1 MPMGLPPM
9 TRPLERRGP
18 DELLRF
24 IAEAGR
30 SLHAPTAYDDV
41 VGAVA
46 RVSVPRLADLAV
58 LILPADGAPE
68 PLIAVAHRDPA
79 TETSVRDRL
88 RKQQAA
94 LIAAAA
100 YVVRTAGNR
109 RTYWLPDLTT
119 PALGEFAGPDP
130 RLQQLRDE
138 LDLGSLALVSL
149 WPGSGRGAVLALGRL
164 RGQPPLAGAE
174 LAAASVLGQRSALA
188 LDNARLRRA
197 AERDGQAARRLEKT
211 LMRWSHVFQAAD
223 WGAAILTPNGQ
234 IEVGNPALGRLLGR
248 ESDALVGQA
257 LEGFAVDEDRVA
269 LRERLQHEPGA
280 FHHQARFERV
290 GGQPFPALVSIAVVN
305 DPASTGSFRVVSMQD
320 ISDIRRTEE
329 RLHGAQRMEAVGRL
343 AGGVAHEVNNMMT
356 IILGFADFLS
366 ESASAEQKGDVEEIR
381 KAAVRAAD
389 MTRQLL
395 AYGRQQVLRPTVL
408 DLSRVVSEMA
418 SVLHPLL
425 PADIALE
432 TRTNGVALVRADRT
446 QLEQVLI
453 NLAFNARD
461 AMPRGGRLVICAE
474 AKELDEK
481 FIAGRS
487 DIPMAPGAYGLLTVR
502 DSGTGMSP
510 ETSASIFEP
519 FFTTKAV
526 GHGTGL
532 GLSTVYGIV
541 KQSGGFI
548 WVDST
553 PGEGTEFT
561 ICLPLMA
568 EEGADRTPARE
579 ARAAGAATAP
589 LEPGRGVILVVEDD
603 DTVRTVMRR
612 TLREGGYSVLEAV
625 NGSQATHILS
635 DPALAVDLVVTDL
648 VMPEMGGAD
657 LRTALRASRPGT
669 PVLSISAYPFEDLRR
684 RGLLEADDPFLQ
696 KPYTRD
702 SLIRLVQSLT
712 PAGGVVG
719 RPDPD

>member
-1 MPMGLPPM
+1 MSIRLRPM

-30 SLHAPTAYDDV
+30 SLHAPTRYEDV

-58 LILPADGAPE
+58 LMVPGDGTAE
-68 PLIAVAHRDPA
+68 PLISVAHRDTA
-79 TETSVRDRL
+79 AEAGIRSLL
-88 RKQQAA
+88 RQQHGA
-94 LIAAAA
+94 LVAAAA
-100 YVVRTAGNR
+100 HVVRTAGNL
-109 RTYWLPDLTT
+109 RTYWLPDLTP
-119 PALGEFAGPDP
+119 PALGQFAGPDP
-130 RLQQLRDE
+130 RLQQLCDD
-138 LDLGSLALVSL
+138 LDLGSLALVTL
-149 WPGSGRGAVLALGRL
+149 WPRSSRGAVLALARL
-164 RGQPPLAGAE
+164 RGQPPLGGAE
-174 LAAASVLGQRSALA
+174 LAAASVLGQRAALA

-197 AERDGQAARRLEKT
+197 AERDGEAARRQEQT
-211 LMRWSHVFQAAD
+211 LMRWSRVFQAAD
-223 WGAAILTPNGQ
+223 WGAAILTSDGQ
-234 IEVGNPALGRLLGR
+234 IEVGNPALGRLLGLD
-248 ESDALVGQA
+248 SADALIGRPLDA
-257 LEGFAVDEDRVA
+257 FAVDDDRAA
-269 LRERLQHEPGA
+269 LRERLQHEAGA
-280 FHHQARFERV
+280 FHHQLRFQRL
-290 GGQPFPALVSIAVVN
+290 GGQPFPALVRVAVVD
-305 DPASTGSFRVVSMQD
+305 DPAGTGSFRVVSMQD

-356 IILGFADFLS
+356 IILGFADFLA

-381 KAAVRAAD
+381 KAAVRASD

-395 AYGRQQVLRPTVL
+395 AYGRQQLMRPTVL
-408 DLSRVVSEMA
+408 DLSRVVTEMA

-425 PADIALE
+425 SADIALE
-432 TRTNGVALVRADRT
+432 TRTEGVAMVRADRA
-446 QLEQVLI
+446 QLEQVII

-474 AKELDEK
+474 GKELDED
-481 FIAGRS
+481 FIATHS
-487 DIPMAPGAYGLLTVR
+487 DIPMPPGRYGLLTVS

-548 WVDST
+548 WVDSV

-561 ICLPLMA
+561 ICLPLAA
-568 EEGADRTPARE
+568 EDTADRASGQQVGI
-579 ARAAGAATAP
+579 AGAAMAP
-589 LEPGRGVILVVEDD
+589 LEPGRGVILIVEDD
-603 DTVRTVMRR
+603 ETVRTVMLR

-625 NGSQATHILS
+625 NGSHASEILS
-635 DPALAVDLVVTDL
+635 DHALTVDLVVTDL

-657 LRTALRASRPGT
+657 LRSALRLTRPGT

-684 RGLLEADDPFLQ
+684 RGLLEPGDPFLQ

-702 SLIRLVQSLT
+702 ALIRIVQSLT
-712 PAGGVVG
+712 SGADAPA
-719 RPDPD
+719 D